1 MKKNEHVNGIC
12 CGYTKDGHGVVKID
26 GFPLFV
32 KGMLEHEEGELV
44 ITMVKKSYG
53 YARLLNLHKTSAER
67 VKPVCPLAKQCGGC
81 QLQHM
86 SYKEQLRYKK
96 QKVQDV
102 IDRIA
107 KLDLKV
113 EDVLGMEHQLYYRNK
128 GQIPVGLKNNIVQT
142 GFYRINSNEII
153 DMNTCLIQSERINT
167 VLAVMK
173 ELLVSYENAS
183 VFRHLLIKDGF
194 HTGEVMVVW
203 ITRKKNFPHKEDMVK
218 KLVDRLPFV
227 KSIVL
232 NLNTREDNVI
242 LGEEEELLY
251 GQSFITDTIH
261 GLKFHISSK
270 SFYQVNPV
278 QTEVLY
284 GKALEFC
291 EIKGNETI
299 LDMYC
304 GVGTI
309 SMFLAQKA
317 KKVIGI
323 EIVEQ
328 AIKNAKENALNN
340 GISNIEFV
348 CSDAAS
354 YAKKLSEENM
364 KPDIIVVDPPRKGC
378 DQITL
383 DSIVKMSPQRIVYVS
398 CDPATLARDLRI
410 LEDSGYHCIKV
421 QPVDMFPFSHHVET
435 VVLLSKLKTKKHIDI
450 ELHTDE
456 LDLTSSESK
465 ATYQEIKQYVLDK
478 YGFKV
483 STLNIAQT
491 KQKCGIKE
499 RDNYNKPKMEN
510 SKQPNCPKEKEDA
523 IKDAFRYFQM
533 I

>member
-32 KGMLEHEEGELV
+32 KGMLENEEGELV

-128 GQIPVGLKNNIVQT
+128 GQIPVGIKNNIVQT

-218 KLVDRLPFV
+218 ELVDRLPFV

-242 LGEEEELLY
+242 LGKEEEVLY

-421 QPVDMFPFSHHVET
+421 QPVDMFPFSHH
-435 VVLLSKLKTKKHIDI
+435 I
-450 ELHTDE
+450 ENVAQL
-456 LDLTSSESK
+456 
-465 ATYQEIKQYVLDK
+465 IK
-478 YGFKV
+478 
-483 STLNIAQT
+483 
-491 KQKCGIKE
+491 
-499 RDNYNKPKMEN
+499 NK
-510 SKQPNCPKEKEDA
+510 
-523 IKDAFRYFQM
+523 
-533 I
+533 